1 MAEADRSIL
10 QRAVITEARR
20 QARKAVKRQYQARG
34 LKPNVIGRAADEYLR
49 EHRELIAEAAETVE
63 RIRAEGAFG
72 KRLAAIQNPL
82 EKRAEIGSEI
92 REGSIAQSP
101 IQ

>member
-20 QARKAVKRQYQARG
+20 QARKAVKRQSQARG

-49 EHRELIAEAAETVE
+49 EHRELIAEAANVE